1 VPFSQGLSG
10 HSDADVV
17 VHAIIDALLGATALG
32 DIGTYFPQ
40 DDPQYEN
47 ASSIDMLRK
56 IGELVR
62 EKGWYIINL
71 DATIVA
77 EKPRLTPFIGKMREY
92 IGKALAMDISR
103 VGLKATTTDHLGFV
117 GRGEGMAAYAVA
129 LVGEKG

>member
-1 VPFSQGLSG
+1 MPFSQGLSG

-40 DDPQYEN
+40 DDPHYEN